1 MTIAHA
7 AAWHEALVQALAGG
21 DGDLRLD
28 LASVSDFDSAGV
40 QLLLATRHSLLQRGA
55 ALHIVA
61 ASTAVGDA
69 LATLGL
75 QDLLPGARAVQ
86 A

>member
-21 DGDLRLD
+21 GDLRLD